1 MKKKLILIAIAYS
14 IYIIPKGICDLNYN
28 VTETLSSMI
37 IQERITRGVTSYLTE
52 DNEKERMLQLN
63 LKKAR
68 LEKKIE
74 LLKKKLEQTE
84 EAIKNP
90 LFSIKNSKP
99 KNNDT
104 NPYAYA
110 YRKPKKEKLS
120 H

>member
-1 MKKKLILIAIAYS
+1 MKKKLALIAIVYS
-14 IYIIPKGICDLNYN
+14 IYIVPKGICDLNYN
-28 VTETLSSMI
+28 TTETLSSMI
-37 IQERITRGVTSYLTE
+37 IQEQITRGMSSYLTE
-52 DNEKERMLQLN
+52 DSEEERMLQLK

-68 LEKKIE
+68 LEQKIK

-110 YRKPKKEKLS
+110 YRKHKKEKLS